1 MPRGTAKKPK
11 PIPITALN
19 VCDIG
24 FGFAPTFSRKKI
36 KNNPTK
42 KAKTE
47 KNNIRGGVFKL
58 EANTVPSITPKTIKI
73 PKDFINLKSTALN
86 FIWVLADMIEVGIM
100 IASDV
105 PKDKCILVATSKSI
119 TVKA

>member
-1 MPRGTAKKPK
+1 MKF
-11 PIPITALN
+11 L
-19 VCDIG
+19 
-24 FGFAPTFSRKKI
+24 KI
-36 KNNPTK
+36 KNIPTK

-47 KNNIRGGVFKL
+47 KNNIKGGVFKL
-58 EANTVPSITPKTIKI
+58 EANTVPSITPRTIKI

-105 PKDKCILVATSKSI
+105 PRDKCILVAISKSI